1 MVLPLHPR
9 TRFALEREKLFN
21 TAQQR
26 LRLIEPVGYLDMVML
41 EKNAR
46 LVATD
51 SEGAEGGVLLPRS
64 CVTLR
69 DETEWV
75 ELVELGWN
83 RVVPPQDEKRIA
95 EALYSQ
101 LNYRGGRDADPYGSG
116 DAAGKIVKC
125 LTGGMRP

>member
-1 MVLPLHPR
+1 MQKEAFFYRVP
-9 TRFALEREKLFN
+9 
-21 TAQQR
+21 
-26 LRLIEPVGYLDMVML
+26 
-41 EKNAR
+41 
-46 LVATD
+46 
-51 SEGAEGGVLLPRS
+51 

-83 RVVPPQDEKRIA
+83 RVVPPRDEKRIA

-101 LNYRGGRDADPYGSG
+101 LNYRGGDADPYGSG
-116 DAAGKIVKC
+116 DAAEKIVKC